1 MEEIGENKKR
11 YPFRGGKL
19 AFLLYAYI
27 HTYIHELLYRDAW
40 LVHLIKSMMQSVN

>member
-19 AFLLYAYI
+19 AFLL